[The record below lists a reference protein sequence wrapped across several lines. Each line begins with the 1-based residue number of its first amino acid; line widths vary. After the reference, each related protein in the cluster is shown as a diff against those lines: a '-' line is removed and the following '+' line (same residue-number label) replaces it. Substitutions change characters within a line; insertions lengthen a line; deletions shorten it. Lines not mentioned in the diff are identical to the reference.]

1 MEDKKY
7 LVNLKIDVDEINKI
21 FDEIDEAKWAIRN
34 AVRKLGLYDFV
45 QIVGTIRED
54 SPEES

>member
-7 LVNLKIDVDEINKI
+7 LVI
-21 FDEIDEAKWAIRN
+21 FDEIDEAKWVIRD
-34 AVRKLGLYDFV
+34 AVRKLSLYDFV

>member
-21 FDEIDEAKWAIRN
+21 FDEIDEAKWVIRD
-34 AVRKLGLYDFV
+34 AVRKLRLYDFV

>member
-21 FDEIDEAKWAIRN
+21 FDEIDEAKWVIRD
-34 AVRKLGLYDFV
+34 AVRKLSLYDFV